1 MPNVNTNAR
10 GAISAVCQSAAITKA
25 GARPANR
32 KAVAVSAIC
41 SIHNLSH
48 HALDRGSEAGLLAGT
63 PIPGERSSAL
73 VVGAPS
79 PPVRL
84 PSLYSLLS
92 SGFQCLG
99 HACRSR
105 NSVTVRD
112 GAQGPPLV
120 VNGSTRA
127 AAPKPPSLFLRTCG
141 RTDWKNR
148 TRGSV
153 RPRSALKIDDHG
165 NGRQDS
171 FCRNSK

>member
-1 MPNVNTNAR
+1 
-10 GAISAVCQSAAITKA
+10 VCQSAAITKA

-41 SIHNLSH
+41 SIRNLSH
-48 HALDRGSEAGLLAGT
+48 QALDRGSEAGLLAGT

-73 VVGAPS
+73 VVRAPS

-84 PSLYSLLS
+84 PSLCSLLIPGS
-92 SGFQCLG
+92 NVWGM
-99 HACRSR
+99 ACRSC

-127 AAPKPPSLFLRTCG
+127 AAPKPPSLFLRTFG